1 MSSGGGSIFESKK
14 FKTIMKFVYG
24 WGGAVVIVGAMF
36 KIQHWPGATVMLI
49 GGLGIEACIFILS
62 AFEPLH
68 EDPNWEL
75 AYPELALGHSDDLDH
90 EAEPVVSSRASRGA
104 VQQVHVSGVTE
115 HLDEMLS
122 QANIDAALLER
133 LGDGMRALGE
143 NAAQLQ
149 GVSSAA
155 AATDSYVSSLQA
167 ASDKVSNL
175 SEAYERASVSISGMT
190 SSTAE
195 GESFGEQMQ
204 KVSKNLAALNNV
216 YELQLKGSS
225 AHLETTEK
233 FQSQVAE
240 MMKNLSDSTED
251 TKRYKENMAMLSA
264 NLTDLNTVYG
274 NMLKAMSIN
283 KG

>member
-1 MSSGGGSIFESKK
+1 MSSSGGGIFASKK

-24 WGGAVVIVGAMF
+24 WGGAIVIIGAMF
-36 KIQHWPGATVMLI
+36 KIQHWPGATIMLI

-75 AYPELALGHSDDLDH
+75 VYPELALGHSDALDH
-90 EAEPVVSSRASRGA
+90 EHEENIPAKKNN
-104 VQQVHVSGVTE
+104 SGSGLTE
-115 HLDEMLS
+115 HLDQMLEE
-122 QANIDAALLER
+122 ANIDNELLTR

-149 GVSSAA
+149 GVTSAA
-155 AATDSYVSSLQA
+155 AATDSYISSLQA

-190 SSTAE
+190 SSSAE
-195 GESFGEQMQ
+195 GESFGEQMH

-233 FQSQVAE
+233 FQSQVTE

-251 TKRYKENMAMLSA
+251 TKKYKENMAMLSS

>member
-1 MSSGGGSIFESKK
+1 MSSSGGGIFASKK

-24 WGGAVVIVGAMF
+24 WGGAIVIIGAMF

-75 AYPELALGHSDDLDH
+75 VYPELALGHADALDH
-90 EAEPVVSSRASRGA
+90 EHEEHTPEISHKKTNSSS
-104 VQQVHVSGVTE
+104 VTE
-115 HLDEMLS
+115 HLDKMLEE
-122 QANIDAALLER
+122 AHIDSALLTR

-233 FQSQVAE
+233 FQSQVTE

>member
-24 WGGAVVIVGAMF
+24 WGGAIVIVGAMF
-36 KIQHWPGATVMLI
+36 KIQHWPGATIMLI

-75 AYPELALGHSDDLDH
+75 AYPELALGHSDELDH
-90 EAEPVVSSRASRGA
+90 DAEAPVSHSRSSRNK
-104 VQQVHVSGVTE
+104 SGVTE

-122 QANIDAALLER
+122 AANIDAALLDR
-133 LGDGMRALGE
+133 LGEGMRALGE

-190 SSTAE
+190 SATAE

-233 FQSQVAE
+233 FQSQVTE
-240 MMKNLSDSTED
+240 MMKNLSESTED